1 MAPQGG
7 SRRSHGGEEKE
18 TDNEETGGEEKE
30 TDNEEGLFVD
40 IETNKTTE
48 NSEIL
53 NEHTKALGELKYSDN
68 QEKERA
74 TGIREQ
80 AWEGRE
86 TDKKETANEDTE
98 TACSEKESHNENIA
112 DERKID
118 IAATDTPSEEKET
131 VLKGSINA
139 VREAEAVN
147 ENREAESE
155 IFDEEREEASGEK
168 RTAGEKTE
176 NEEISKCNEIEVT
189 EERETGSEEIET
201 PDCVKETSC
210 EIRERDMEKS
220 GVLFDGIKAHIV
232 RQYEEGE
239 TEHNQTVSEEI
250 RKSSKDCEKGE
261 VMNEGTA
268 SEKREETSEEMWL
281 KKEQMRIEK
290 TTNTK
295 IHEAIDA
302 DRAKTLGEE
311 APNSDPTMLRE
322 TVHLGV
328 SDPSLQYETSLIGL
342 DHQSQEQQSCEIFI
356 DSING
361 QSLSELQFQ
370 HTDFISQE
378 QGNLSHIKDILIP
391 SHLRKPA
398 GLQRAIYYGGKAAA
412 VIDQSIPSHSPLY
425 QDQEDFPL
433 EVHGWSEDTRA
444 SPDGSKINET
454 PRRDVMPEGD
464 GDSDGL
470 CGSIDGISFQ
480 KTTGDFLKEI
490 AECCSQMRTDSSSQE
505 TVISSQTA
513 GNLPFEDLSHV
524 LDKDR
529 MVTVSELRDDTDN
542 MKDTWGS
549 NNMAIL
555 LTREHNDMDPYP
567 SPHWGVRS
575 SSLKLDSHP
584 EGSIQGG
591 RVRNL
596 TPPCE
601 NRESFPAPLT
611 KASQP
616 TLRENMS
623 MDPTIGQ
630 KDGDN
635 STVFIDRVAGNAAPE
650 KEFHFG
656 PVQFFN
662 PILLLGQSPEEP
674 GFYNDG
680 RIAQHLRV
688 NKKEDSVRL
697 PPKQTI
703 GVSQSGSV
711 SGELESSHSS
721 LVYSKVDDM
730 ATGNQPSAQPFTP
743 VWLAPRRS
751 RPESDSDRASRVRDS
766 QDPEISPKL
775 TDNSLVRRATI
786 RHKKSTRQVPGE
798 AGKRQTTM
806 ISSTLAQENSTE
818 PRRSDLQK
826 THSHLAGTKVQ
837 SSGSSQTKSLFRQ
850 QKFSEEAEK
859 IFAESEHPRTKSF
872 MEKLVE
878 VEEESTGKEEV
889 SRSSESVTLRQKHAP
904 NISDA
909 LRSLH
914 RRRSKLIHSSSL
926 LYQEYSDVALNQEI
940 QRQDSP
946 VEERDPGSPRL
957 RRRALSSQDSYLQ
970 RLSISSADSLWQD
983 IPVIRGSSVLL
994 SMTREEQKLQ
1004 EAKFELIM
1012 SEVLYLRSLNIAVDH
1027 FQRSTELQEVLSIQD
1042 RQWLFSRLS
1051 EVRDASS
1058 DFLFDLEEKFETDMY
1073 NFQVCNV
1080 VLSHVPDIRRV
1091 YLPYVT
1097 NQSYQEKTFQRLRS
1111 DNPRFQLVLGRL
1123 ESDPVCQR
1131 LSLKSFLIL
1140 PFQRITRL
1148 QLLLQNILKRS
1159 VPGSSEELQA
1169 TEAHNALEKLIKD
1182 CNENVQIMK
1191 DTEELILLNQKI
1203 QFECKIFPLI
1213 SQSRRQIK
1221 HGEVTSL
1228 EFNSLSFKWKVTT
1241 RPVYLHLFNDCLM
1254 LSRLREGGRFVVFDY
1269 ARASDVRV
1277 ERCEMKLH
1285 GSQKNIFR
1293 LFLRDSAAGLR
1304 ETASVGRESAQDG
1317 RDTEY
1322 ILRTETQSQ
1331 KLRWISALSP
1341 LKEETD
1347 FLKDHGLSQMQCLKS
1362 YKSRENDELSL
1373 DKADIV
1379 MVTQRSEDG
1388 WLCGVRLSDMQSGWF
1403 PQSNVQPI
1411 SRNACLRNLQE
1422 EQRLQTAR
1430 AKLQPSSAK

>member
-872 MEKLVE
+872 MEKLVGRWEWKGMEKGFPMNQNSQDQGRAIHPAMCQHSKHPILGKASSWPGKSEFSSPGNPAAPSSESTSQEELRDSAESMGNWKRKALRRPSSALGSSQE

-1322 ILRTETQSQ
+1322 ILRTETQ
-1331 KLRWISALSP
+1331 
-1341 LKEETD
+1341 
-1347 FLKDHGLSQMQCLKS
+1347 
-1362 YKSRENDELSL
+1362 
-1373 DKADIV
+1373 
-1379 MVTQRSEDG
+1379 
-1388 WLCGVRLSDMQSGWF
+1388 
-1403 PQSNVQPI
+1403 
-1411 SRNACLRNLQE
+1411 
-1422 EQRLQTAR
+1422 
-1430 AKLQPSSAK
+1430 